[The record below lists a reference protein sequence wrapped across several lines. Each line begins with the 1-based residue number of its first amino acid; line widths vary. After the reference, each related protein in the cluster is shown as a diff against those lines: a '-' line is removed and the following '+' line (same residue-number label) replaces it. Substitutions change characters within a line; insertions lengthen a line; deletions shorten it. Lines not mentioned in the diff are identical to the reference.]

1 MLFSADYIFTVSSPP
16 IKNGIVEVD
25 DGGIILAI
33 YSPED
38 FKGDKGQIQF
48 HKGLICPGFVNVHCH
63 LELSHLKG
71 KLTEGTGLDN
81 FIKQIEESRGATEK
95 EIFSAI
101 EEAEVEMIK
110 NGIVAVG
117 DISNT
122 AHSFK
127 QKEKKYIYYHTFIE
141 LLGFHPDKADK
152 ALEIGLSLYKQLQG
166 LGSITLHAPYSAST
180 KLLSK
185 INDWSAEHKGII
197 SMHNQE
203 SEDENLLFVEKR
215 GRILERLKQFGIDTD
230 FFEPSGFSSLQ
241 SALMQLTK
249 CDKILL
255 VHNTFTSQDDID
267 WAQQLNKSIYWC
279 FCPNANLYIEK
290 RLPNIPL
297 FVKNNCT
304 ICIGTDSLASN
315 WGLSILDE
323 LKSIQKLYPQIHLSE
338 LITWSTLN
346 GAAFLGIENEIGSIE
361 VGKKP
366 GLNLISNLDG
376 LKLNDVSNVL
386 KLV

>member
-1 MLFSADYIFTVSSPP
+1 MLFSADYIFPVSTPP

-25 DGGIILAI
+25 EEGIILAI
-33 YSPED
+33 YSPEN
-38 FKGDKGQIQF
+38 FKGNKTHIQF
-48 HKGLICPGFVNVHCH
+48 YKGIICPGFVNVHCH

-71 KLTEGTGLDN
+71 KLMEGRGLNN
-81 FIKQIEESRGATEK
+81 FITQIEENRGATEN
-95 EIFSAI
+95 EVFSAI
-101 EEAEVEMIK
+101 EEAEEEMIK

-127 QKEKKYIYYHTFIE
+127 QKEAKNIHYHTFIE

-152 ALEIGLSLYKQLQG
+152 AFEIGLSLYKQLPG
-166 LGSITLHAPYSAST
+166 VGSITLHAPYSAST

-185 INDWSAEHKGII
+185 INNWSGEHKSII

-203 SEDENLLFVEKR
+203 SEDENLLFVEKK
-215 GRILERLKQFGIDTD
+215 GKILERLKQFGIDTD
-230 FFEPSGFSSLQ
+230 FFEPTGFSSLQ
-241 SALMQLTK
+241 SALMHLTK
-249 CDKILL
+249 CDKVLL
-255 VHNTFTSQDDID
+255 VHNTFTSQEDID

-279 FCPNANLYIEK
+279 FCPNANLYIEN

-297 FVKNNCT
+297 FVKNKCT

-323 LKSIQKLYPQIHLSE
+323 LKSIQKSYPQISLPE

-346 GAAFLGIENEIGSIE
+346 GAAFLGIEKAIGSLEI
-361 VGKKP
+361 GKKP
-366 GLNLISNLDG
+366 GLNLISNCDGMKLD
-376 LKLNDVSNVL
+376 KVSIVL
-386 KLV
+386 KLI

>member
-1 MLFSADYIFTVSSPP
+1 MLFSADYIFPVSTPP

-25 DGGIILAI
+25 EEGIILAI
-33 YSPED
+33 YSPEN
-38 FKGDKGQIQF
+38 FKGNKTHIQF
-48 HKGLICPGFVNVHCH
+48 YKGIICPGFVNVHCH

-71 KLTEGTGLDN
+71 KLMEGRGLNN
-81 FIKQIEESRGATEK
+81 FIKQIEENRGATEN
-95 EIFSAI
+95 EVFSAI
-101 EEAEVEMIK
+101 EEAEEEMIK

-127 QKEKKYIYYHTFIE
+127 QKEAKNIHYHTFIE

-152 ALEIGLSLYKQLQG
+152 AFEIGLSLYKQLPG
-166 LGSITLHAPYSAST
+166 VGSITLHAPYSAST

-185 INDWSAEHKGII
+185 INNWSGEHKSII

-203 SEDENLLFVEKR
+203 SEDENLLFVEKK
-215 GRILERLKQFGIDTD
+215 GKILERLKQFGIDTD
-230 FFEPSGFSSLQ
+230 FFEPTGFSSLQ
-241 SALMQLTK
+241 SALMHLTK
-249 CDKILL
+249 CDKVLL
-255 VHNTFTSQDDID
+255 VHNTFTSQEDID

-279 FCPNANLYIEK
+279 FCPNANLYIEN

-297 FVKNNCT
+297 FVKNKCT

-323 LKSIQKLYPQIHLSE
+323 LKSIQKSYPQISLPE

-346 GAAFLGIENEIGSIE
+346 GAAFLGIEKAIGSLEI
-361 VGKKP
+361 GKKP
-366 GLNLISNLDG
+366 GLNLISNCDGMKLD
-376 LKLNDVSNVL
+376 KVSIVL
-386 KLV
+386 KLI